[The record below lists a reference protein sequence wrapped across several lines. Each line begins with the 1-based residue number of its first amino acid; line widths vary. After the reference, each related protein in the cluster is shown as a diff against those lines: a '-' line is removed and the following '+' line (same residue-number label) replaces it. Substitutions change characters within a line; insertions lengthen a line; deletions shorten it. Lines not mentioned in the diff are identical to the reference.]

1 MFHKHNG
8 MYSITFKKSNYSG
21 VSLYTHMCI
30 SSYAL
35 GKVPDNKEVISLQNC
50 GFSVWNLLHVALY
63 CEDVLDNE
71 VPLSLAPNKN
81 ELLYLQMLYKIHLA
95 NILLHS

>member
-1 MFHKHNG
+1 
-8 MYSITFKKSNYSG
+8 
-21 VSLYTHMCI
+21 MCI